1 MDIFHGKTLLS
12 IFGNYSPLTSLQ
24 RLRKPSPFRSLGLN
38 YFVETGCARTFEWV
52 LLYPKLPNIDSGK
65 ALALS
70 GKGLFMAR
78 LFFRYSA
85 MNAGKSTYLLQVAH
99 NYNENGSQVLLFTSA
114 KDDRA
119 GVGVIASRIGLQRE
133 AATYT
138 PETNFFEAL
147 AGADVAC
154 VLVDEAQFLTFE
166 QAQQLHQWVHKQ
178 NIPVICFG
186 IRSDFR
192 GLPFPGSAALL
203 ALADDLE
210 EIKTIC
216 KCGKR
221 ATMNIRTDENG
232 ERVREGEQVL
242 IGGNSRYRQVC
253 AKCFYS

>member
-1 MDIFHGKTLLS
+1 
-12 IFGNYSPLTSLQ
+12 
-24 RLRKPSPFRSLGLN
+24 
-38 YFVETGCARTFEWV
+38 
-52 LLYPKLPNIDSGK
+52 
-65 ALALS
+65 
-70 GKGLFMAR
+70 MAR
-78 LFFRYSA
+78 LYFRYSA

-99 NYNENGSQVLLFTSA
+99 NYNENGSPVQLFTSA

-119 GVGVIASRIGLQRE
+119 GVGIIASRIGLQRE
-133 AATYT
+133 ADTYA
-138 PETNFFEAL
+138 PDTNFFEVL
-147 AGADVAC
+147 DGTVAC

-166 QAQQLHQWVHKQ
+166 QVQQLHRWVHQKGT
-178 NIPVICFG
+178 PVICFG

-221 ATMNIRTDENG
+221 ATMNIRTDEHG

-253 AKCFYS
+253 AHCFYS